1 MRPSLQSPLVIFS
14 LINSPEN
21 NYVKWIFS
29 PTRLN
34 IRGSPAIRQPVRKLG
49 VRCIRNVGK
58 GRHRERRASGT
69 SLPWQS
75 NDANLREQD
84 YKDVTKRASVHFCC
98 KLTTIESAFRLR
110 ENRTGKESGTDT
122 GSIRR

>member
-1 MRPSLQSPLVIFS
+1 VIFS
-14 LINSPEN
+14 LINSPEK
-21 NYVKWIFS
+21 NYFKWIFS
-29 PTRLN
+29 RTRLN

-75 NDANLREQD
+75 NGENLREQD
-84 YKDVTKRASVHFCC
+84 YKDVTKRVSLQFCC
-98 KLTTIESAFRLR
+98 KLTTVGSAFRLR
-110 ENRTGKESGTDT
+110 EKQTGENSGTAAGFDMPV
-122 GSIRR
+122 RERVV